1 MGIQIPTK
9 IRKINLS
16 EYAICTRVMGDTLP
30 YRIRILITNSAGVD
44 GRAFTIPTSLIST
57 ILGMP
62 ATGFFGGVALGY
74 LASAINLAYLIN
86 VGDDYDKLSG
96 TKQDLLVHETMHVW
110 QGKNSTFALSYV
122 YNSIYNQ
129 CVVGNAYDYKSKIG
143 DNWDTF
149 NVEQQAQ
156 IVEEWFRNGEKES
169 DVLFP
174 YIRDYVRKGVA

>member
-9 IRKINLS
+9 IRKMNLA
-16 EYAICTRVMGDTLP
+16 EYEIVTRVMGDTLP
-30 YRIRILITNSAGVD
+30 YRIRILITNGAGVD

-57 ILGMP
+57 VLGMP

-96 TKQDLLVHETMHVW
+96 TNQRLLVHETMHVW

-129 CVVGNAYDYKSKIG
+129 CVAGNAYDYKSKIG
-143 DNWDTF
+143 DSWDTF
-149 NVEQQAQ
+149 NVEQQAS
-156 IVEEWFRNGEKES
+156 IVDTWFDNGEKES
-169 DVLFP
+169 DALFP
-174 YIRDYVRKGVA
+174 YIKDHVRKGDA

>member
-1 MGIQIPTK
+1 M
-9 IRKINLS
+9 NLA
-16 EYAICTRVMGDTLP
+16 EYEIVTRVMGDTLP
-30 YRIRILITNSAGVD
+30 YRIRILITNGAGVD

-57 ILGMP
+57 IVGMP
-62 ATGFFGGVALGY
+62 ATGFLGGVALGY

-86 VGDDYDKLSG
+86 VGDDYGKLSG
-96 TKQDLLVHETMHVW
+96 TRQDLLVHETMHVW
-110 QGKNSTFALSYV
+110 QGKNSNFALSYV

-156 IVEEWFRNGEKES
+156 IVEEWFSKGEKES